1 MSNGQSFSYI
11 QPTVVMPSNLNIGD
25 SWAFDLSAGD
35 YNDGSWTATMTFA
48 SGAARLAQDAT
59 LTNTV
64 FYWLFTSAETATMP
78 AGTLAYTIMM
88 SRAPERYTTQ
98 EGMIQALPD
107 ITQEGAIVPT
117 QTVLQQDLTLVD
129 ALIQQLLSSRTQRVM
144 FAGKE
149 YELWQIKDLWA
160 IRNDIAMRAQ
170 AEAAALAGNSRHRII
185 IPVFKNPWGGPYP
198 SYPYYPY
205 GGP

>member
-1 MSNGQSFSYI
+1 MSNGASFSYI
-11 QPTVVMPSNLNIGD
+11 QPTVVMPANLNIGD

-35 YNDGSWTATMTFA
+35 YSDGSWTATMTFA
-48 SGAARLAQDAT
+48 SGAARLTQDAT
-59 LTNTV
+59 LEGGV

-88 SRAPERYTTQ
+88 SRTPERYTTQ

-107 ITQEGAIVPT
+107 ITQPGNVPT
-117 QTVLQQDLTLVD
+117 QTMLQQQLAACDQVLL
-129 ALIQQLLSSRTQRVM
+129 QLLSSRTQEVT
-144 FAGKE
+144 FAGKA
-149 YELWQIKDLWA
+149 YRLWDIDKLWQVRKDLA
-160 IRNDIAMRAQ
+160 SNVANEQAM
-170 AEAAALAGNSRHRII
+170 LSGNSRHRII